1 MRLYFTLLIILT
13 TSCLKQTEKITPLAE
28 PMTLAE
34 LQREQYQRLAN
45 QAGGAR
51 LSTGTSSSIERGAD
65 PRVFYFNVRYNIKDI
80 DVFEMAD
87 MPNAFEQIG
96 NSFLSII
103 TRVVL
108 SAGPRQIDLDELVF
122 DVPDVAIDR
131 DTVVSVK
138 IRKIFLQFAES
149 VDVGS
154 DFTANFAF
162 IDSLEMS
169 RQTHVPGYGNVDSLL
184 FSYRKKQNKCFNKC
198 LDFEV
203 YTDNLL
209 DLLKPGGQIKFK
221 PTLSIASIPDIID
234 LKLDGQIEIQVGIRL
249 PF

>member
-1 MRLYFTLLIILT
+1 
-13 TSCLKQTEKITPLAE
+13 
-28 PMTLAE
+28 MTLSE
-34 LQREQYQRLAN
+34 LQREQYQKLAL
-45 QAGGAR
+45 QAGGAY
-51 LSTGTSSSIERGAD
+51 LSTGTTTSISQSSDPSI
-65 PRVFYFNVRYNIKDI
+65 FYFNVRYNIKDI
-80 DVFEMAD
+80 DVFELAD

-108 SAGPRQIDLDELVF
+108 SAGPRQVDIDELVF
-122 DVPDVAIDR
+122 DVPELDIDR
-131 DTVVSVK
+131 ETVVSVK
-138 IRKIFLQFAES
+138 IRKVFLQFAQS

-169 RQTHVPGYGNVDSLL
+169 RQTFVPGYGNVDSLM

-203 YTDNLL
+203 YTENLL
-209 DLLKPGGQIKFK
+209 DLLKPGKQIKFK
-221 PTLSIASIPDIID
+221 PTLAIASIPDIID
-234 LKLDGQIEIQVGIRL
+234 LKLDGQIEIQVGIKL